1 MPPCL
6 APPFGN
12 HPQLLGRQRCR
23 NVANTSRQCQ
33 PPPPSANSAVGVG
46 HSPAP
51 PLVAAP
57 TPTLGGH
64 VIPVRPARCVYSSL
78 TTGGARGEPGETRGR
93 PSCRW
98 AATPQRFKPAPPGTL
113 CTVQEKPAWRHSQ
126 RKESPGRVSPEQA
139 SPPFRLTLTLPCFLS
154 RTRKGRHIPTGNYAR
169 CHLGTPAAALYQ
181 GEEPNQAVVPRRRTQ
196 LPPRPAV

>member
-1 MPPCL
+1 MPASPRHQQTL
-6 APPFGN
+6 QSAWGI
-12 HPQLLGRQRCR
+12 LL
-23 NVANTSRQCQ
+23 
-33 PPPPSANSAVGVG
+33 
-46 HSPAP
+46 HP

-78 TTGGARGEPGETRGR
+78 TTGGARGEPGETRGG

-98 AATPQRFKPAPPGTL
+98 AAMPQRFKPAPLGTL

-126 RKESPGRVSPEQA
+126 RKESPGQGSPEQA
-139 SPPFRLTLTLPCFLS
+139 SPPFRLTLTLPCFPS
-154 RTRKGRHIPTGNYAR
+154 HTRKGLHIPTGNYAR
-169 CHLGTPAAALYQ
+169 CHLGTPAATLYQ